1 MAVTLR
7 FQSTGTVPG
16 SGAPVVMVGNNLTVG
31 RGPENDLVLPDPDRL
46 ISKTHCVIEDHSGN
60 VVVVD
65 LSTNGTYLNYG
76 KVALGR
82 VATPLHDGDVL
93 SLGTYELVVSI
104 SGSRPAD
111 PLASIAPPLD
121 DAPVS
126 HGQAGRAPDPLDL
139 LDDAPPGGD
148 FLDDLLGASSKPH
161 GPSVIQRA
169 DPYDPLSL
177 PPLGDEED
185 PLLGPAA
192 PVAHKGASAPSHNPS
207 VTDHFA
213 PAGRSSAVIPDDW
226 DDLLAPTPPRASPRA
241 APVVTP
247 SLPVVQPPDP
257 LDDLLTP
264 AASAPEPP
272 PPAPVVSEAPA
283 ATPPAVAPVPVA
295 AAPVEA
301 LVTDAAPVAMGD
313 QSAAR
318 AFLAA
323 IGAAEVSVPDTE
335 LQPTMTRLGGVLKT
349 MIEGL
354 REVLMTRTS
363 IKSEFRMNQTV
374 IGSGRNNP
382 LKFSISPEQAVEAM
396 VRPVARGYLDAQAA
410 TEEALRDIKAH
421 EVAMLSGMEAALKGV
436 LKRLDPKALESRI
449 DAGGGISGLL
459 KGKKAR
465 YWEVYE
471 QLYSE
476 IADQAENDFHDLFAR
491 EFTKAYEAQLERL
504 K

>member
-16 SGAPVVMVGNNLTVG
+16 SGAPVVMVGKSMTVG

-46 ISKTHCVIEDHSGN
+46 ISKTHFAIEDHGGN
-60 VVVVD
+60 VVVID
-65 LSTNGTYLNYG
+65 LSTNGTFLNYG

-82 VATPLHDGDVL
+82 VATPLNDGDVL

-104 SGSRPAD
+104 SGGVAAD

-121 DAPVS
+121 DGPVS

-148 FLDDLLGASSKPH
+148 FLDDLLGTSSRPQ
-161 GPSVIQRA
+161 GPSVIRRA

-177 PPLGDEED
+177 PPLGEEED
-185 PLLGPAA
+185 PLLGPT
-192 PVAHKGASAPSHNPS
+192 PTQHRGASAPSHNPA

-213 PAGRSSAVIPDDW
+213 PARTSASVIPDDW
-226 DDLLAPTPPRASPRA
+226 DDLLAPTPARPPAPVA
-241 APVVTP
+241 AP
-247 SLPVVQPPDP
+247 SPPDP
-257 LDDLLTP
+257 LDDLL
-264 AASAPEPP
+264 APLAPP
-272 PPAPVVSEAPA
+272 LVEAPAPVAEAAPPQPA
-283 ATPPAVAPVPVA
+283 PVAAVEVPVA
-295 AAPVEA
+295 AP
-301 LVTDAAPVAMGD
+301 AAAGD

-323 IGAAEVSVPDTE
+323 LGAAEVPVPDSE
-335 LQPTMTRLGGVLKT
+335 LHATMTRLGGVLKS
-349 MIEGL
+349 MVEGL
-354 REVLMTRTS
+354 REVLMTRAS
-363 IKSEFRMNQTV
+363 IKGEFRMNQTM
-374 IGSGRNNP
+374 ISAGRNNP

-410 TEEALRDIKAH
+410 TDEALRDIKAH

-436 LKRLDPKALESRI
+436 LKRLDPKVLEAKI

-476 IADQAENDFHDLFAR
+476 ISDQAENDFHDLFAR

>member
-16 SGAPVVMVGNNLTVG
+16 KGSPIAMVGNSLTVG
-31 RGPENDLVLPDPDRL
+31 RGPANDLVLPDPDRL
-46 ISKTHCVIEDHSGN
+46 ISKTHFAIEDHGGN
-60 VVVVD
+60 IVVVD
-65 LSTNGTYLNYG
+65 LSTNGTFLNYG
-76 KVALGR
+76 KAPLGQ

-104 SGSRPAD
+104 SSARSAD
-111 PLASIAPPLD
+111 PMAGIAPPLE

-126 HGQAGRAPDPLDL
+126 HGQAGRAPNPLDL

-148 FLDDLLGASSKPH
+148 FLDDLLGGSAKPH

-169 DPYDPLSL
+169 DPYDPMSL
-177 PPLGDEED
+177 PPLGDEDD
-185 PLLGPAA
+185 PLLGPA
-192 PVAHKGASAPSHNPS
+192 PVTHKGASAPSHNPS

-213 PAGRSSAVIPDDW
+213 PAGRSASVIPDDW
-226 DDLLAPTPPRASPRA
+226 DDLLAPVPARRAPPVAPPVAPTPPAD
-241 APVVTP
+241 
-247 SLPVVQPPDP
+247 SLPDP
-257 LDDLLTP
+257 LDDLLGATP
-264 AASAPEPP
+264 GLVDLPP
-272 PPAPVVSEAPA
+272 VAPVVPRAPVVVA
-283 ATPPAVAPVPVA
+283 VEPPTPPQTA
-295 AAPVEA
+295 AAPV
-301 LVTDAAPVAMGD
+301 LTGD

-323 IGAAEVSVPDTE
+323 VGADEVTVPDAE
-335 LQPTMTRLGGVLKT
+335 LTATMTRLGGVLRAMVT
-349 MIEGL
+349 GL
-354 REVLMTRTS
+354 REILMTRTS
-363 IKSEFRMNQTV
+363 IKGEFRMNQTM
-374 IGSGRNNP
+374 IGAGRNNP

-396 VRPVARGYLDAQAA
+396 VRPVARGYLDAQTA
-410 TEEALRDIKAH
+410 TDEALRDIKAH

-436 LKRLDPKALESRI
+436 LKRLDPKALEEKI

-459 KGKKAR
+459 KGRKAR

-476 IADQAENDFHDLFAR
+476 ISDQAENDFHELFAR
-491 EFTKAYEAQLERL
+491 EFTRAYEAQLERL

>member
-16 SGAPVVMVGNNLTVG
+16 NGAPIVMVGNNLTVG

-46 ISKTHCVIEDHSGN
+46 ISKTHCTIEDNGGN
-60 VVVVD
+60 VVVID
-65 LSTNGTYLNYG
+65 LSTNGTFLNYG
-76 KVALGR
+76 KVPLGR

-104 SGSRPAD
+104 STGRSAD

-121 DAPVS
+121 DLPVS
-126 HGQAGRAPDPLDL
+126 HGQAGRAPDPLAL
-139 LDDAPPGGD
+139 LDDAAPGGD
-148 FLDDLLGASSKPH
+148 FLDDLLGGSAKPH

-169 DPYDPLSL
+169 DPYDPMSL
-177 PPLGDEED
+177 PPLGEDDE
-185 PLLGPAA
+185 PLLGTAPAA
-192 PVAHKGASAPSHNPS
+192 HQGASAPSHNPA

-213 PAGRSSAVIPDDW
+213 PTGKSAAVIPDDW
-226 DDLLAPTPPRASPRA
+226 DDLLAPTPRRSPPA
-241 APVVTP
+241 APPTEAPRDV
-247 SLPVVQPPDP
+247 
-257 LDDLLTP
+257 LDDLLSPSPQPETP
-264 AASAPEPP
+264 QAVAPVEPAPSPPPVAPP
-272 PPAPVVSEAPA
+272 PPA
-283 ATPPAVAPVPVA
+283 APVR
-295 AAPVEA
+295 AP
-301 LVTDAAPVAMGD
+301 APVAVGD

-323 IGAAEVSVPDTE
+323 VGAADLTVPDAE
-335 LQPTMTRLGGVLKT
+335 LQPTMTRLGGVLRT

-363 IKSEFRMNQTV
+363 IKSEFRMNQTM
-374 IGSGRNNP
+374 IGAGRNNP
-382 LKFSISPEQAVEAM
+382 LKFSISPEQAVETM
-396 VRPVARGYLDAQAA
+396 VRPAARGYLDAQTA
-410 TEEALRDIKAH
+410 TDEALRDIKAH
-421 EVAMLSGMEAALKGV
+421 EVAMVSGMESALKGV
-436 LKRLDPKALESRI
+436 LKRLDPKALEARI
-449 DAGGGISGLL
+449 DASGGISGLL

-476 IADQAENDFHDLFAR
+476 ISDQAENDFHELFAR
-491 EFTKAYEAQLERL
+491 EFAKAYEAQLERL